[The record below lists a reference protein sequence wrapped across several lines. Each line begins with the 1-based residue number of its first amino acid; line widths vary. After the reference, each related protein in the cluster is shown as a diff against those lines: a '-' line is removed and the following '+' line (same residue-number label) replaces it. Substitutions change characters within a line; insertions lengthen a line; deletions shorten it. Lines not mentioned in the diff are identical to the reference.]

1 MKRGK
6 SVFSKEKIKEYIKPT
21 KKKTIIAV
29 IALIVPVTAI
39 ALVSGKKGKPAVNM
53 ARETD
58 IVTRGDVEVTITG
71 SASVEPYERY
81 EIIPKVNGDIT
92 YCPFDVGDQ
101 VEKGDM
107 LYAFDTSSTDLT
119 VERQRISLQQSKNS
133 YNDALEQRDKLSVT
147 AKTSGVISDLTIKE
161 GQEVNNGAKIAS
173 IADTDTLEVVLPFTQ
188 SQIGAIS
195 IGSSA
200 EITSSKHM
208 STVSGTV
215 THKATSS
222 YAANDGSALYNVTI
236 TFTNPGAFYAG
247 MEVGG
252 SAAGQV
258 SPGSGTVGNSSS
270 ADLTAETSGTV
281 VKVNY
286 QNGDYVKKGAV
297 IATLSSDTVND
308 NIENSTLSYK
318 SASLS
323 MQQSEKDLE
332 DYRITSPISGTVITK
347 NSKTGDTI
355 DKTNSQTIMMVIADI
370 SRLKFDLSIDELD
383 VSKVSEGQEVSIT
396 CDALP
401 DEKFTGYI
409 TNLSVEGTATNGVTT
424 YSAEVIIEEPG
435 NLRPSMN
442 IDASIIVD
450 SARDVLTV
458 PTEDIKTVGDKS
470 YVYVKDD
477 GKKQASPADGDK
489 ANGKSNAKTDDKA
502 NGKADEKANG
512 SNPGAPADGDNAQ
525 MPNDAQNGK
534 RDMTPQAPDGYTA
547 VEVVKGISN
556 DEYTEIISGL
566 SEGQEIYRQSV
577 SSDSSASGM
586 PGMGG
591 MGGMG
596 GMSGGGMGGGAPGGG
611 GGGMGGGPGGR

>member
-6 SVFSKEKIKEYIKPT
+6 SILNKEKFKKFIKPT
-21 KKKTIIAV
+21 KKKMIIAA
-29 IALIVPVTAI
+29 IALIVLIAAI
-39 ALVSGKKGKPAVNM
+39 AAVSGKKGNPAANM
-53 ARETD
+53 VRETD
-58 IVTRGDVEVTITG
+58 TVTRDDVEVTITG

-101 VEKGDM
+101 VNEGDM

-119 VERQRISLQQSKNS
+119 VERQRISLQQSQNN
-133 YNDALEQRDKLSVT
+133 YNEALEQRDKLSIT
-147 AKTSGVISDLTIKE
+147 AKTSGVISDLTIKA
-161 GQEVNNGAKIAS
+161 GQEVNNGTKIAS
-173 IADTDTLEVVLPFTQ
+173 VTDTNTLEVVLPFTQ
-188 SQIGAIS
+188 SQIGVIN

-208 STVSGTV
+208 STVYGTV

-236 TFTNPGAFYAG
+236 SFANPGAFYAG

-258 SPGSGTVGNSSS
+258 SPGSGTISNSSS

-297 IATLSSDTVND
+297 IATLSSDTITD

-355 DKTNSQTIMMVIADI
+355 DKTNSQTIMMVVADI
-370 SRLKFDLSIDELD
+370 SKLKFNLSIDELD
-383 VSKVSEGQEVSIT
+383 VSKVSEGQEVSIM

-470 YVYVKDD
+470 YVYVKDI
-477 GKKQASPADGDK
+477 GKNHDKQTA
-489 ANGKSNAKTDDKA
+489 DDKQ
-502 NGKADEKANG
+502 NGKADKAGNTG
-512 SNPGAPADGDNAQ
+512 KSDKKNDKSNVANTVQGD
-525 MPNDAQNGK
+525 K
-534 RDMTPQAPDGYTA
+534 HSMTPQAPDGYTA
-547 VEVVKGISN
+547 VEIVKGVSN
-556 DEYTEIISGL
+556 DEITEVVSGL
-566 SEGQEIYRQSV
+566 TEGQEIYRQSV
-577 SSDSSASGM
+577 STNNSTSVM
-586 PGMGG
+586 PGMNGG

-596 GMSGGGMGGGAPGGG
+596 GAPGGMSGSMGTQGGRPGGMG
-611 GGGMGGGPGGR
+611 RR